1 MLIGYV
7 SDEQYVAV
15 ADAVLEFERDG
26 ATVAVARSTPS
37 GRAVF
42 SVGSI
47 TYCSSL
53 LVDPAVSRITRI
65 VLARFLGDRA

>member
-1 MLIGYV
+1 V
-7 SDEQYVAV
+7 SDERYVAV
-15 ADAVLEFERDG
+15 SDDAVEFERDG
-26 ATVAVARSTPS
+26 ATVAVVRSTPS
-37 GRAVF
+37 GGAVF

-53 LVDPAVSRITRI
+53 LVDPAGSRITRI